1 MDGISARRDVHC
13 IEAALEKAREMAEGY
28 NRRGESEFQDPER
41 VLMALNR
48 WLHVELS
55 QSLLVK
61 VSAVG
66 HLEMSNIPAREFAWA
81 APLLVR
87 A

>member
-1 MDGISARRDVHC
+1 
-13 IEAALEKAREMAEGY
+13 MAEGY

-87 A
+87 AQRVLCLPVFRRVRRTESG